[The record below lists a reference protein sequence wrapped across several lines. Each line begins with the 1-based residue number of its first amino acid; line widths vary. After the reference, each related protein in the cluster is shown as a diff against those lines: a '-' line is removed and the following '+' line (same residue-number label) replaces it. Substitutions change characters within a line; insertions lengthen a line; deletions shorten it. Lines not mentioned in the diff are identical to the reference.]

1 MLFKVIISIVYYIY
15 RQHNES
21 AIKLRKV
28 LSKLHHDIRH
38 RRNLINIHIT
48 ILGWLVEF
56 FGFFLIALGS
66 FILGHGSSIRTLCL
80 QSFTCLF
87 YFVCLPCTILI
98 NDSDL
103 KMTLAENQYYKTILS
118 IFDCNESTVNQHG
131 DDIENDDNV
140 MYEGNANEDVEDQ
153 ERCPNEADDNKLA
166 ANCNL
171 NVEHVDAQ
179 KNAINGAQEEKAV
192 PTKNGLAMEDANDER
207 EEQNSNVE
215 DETLD
220 THTDSTLE
228 DAKTL
233 SDTSNEIPTHKQ
245 FSTNNDVELY
255 I

>member
-1 MLFKVIISIVYYIY
+1 MYKIIIAIEYYIY

-28 LSKLHHDIRH
+28 LSKLHQDIRH

-80 QSFTCLF
+80 QAFTCLF

-103 KMTLAENQYYKTILS
+103 KMTLAENQYYKNILS
-118 IFDCNESTVNQHG
+118 IFDCHESTVSQDRDG
-131 DDIENDDNV
+131 LENDENV
-140 MYEGNANEDVEDQ
+140 MYEGYANEEVEGQ
-153 ERCPNEADDNKLA
+153 KMGSNNAEDNKLA
-166 ANCNL
+166 TSSNL
-171 NVEHVDAQ
+171 SLEHVKARV
-179 KNAINGAQEEKAV
+179 NVSNEAQEENVAR
-192 PTKNGLAMEDANDER
+192 TNNDLAMDAVNDKEM
-207 EEQNSNVE
+207 EKDTNVE
-215 DETLD
+215 DEKLD
-220 THTDSTLE
+220 TTTDSTLE

-233 SDTSNEIPTHKQ
+233 SDISNEIPNHKQ
-245 FSTNNDVELY
+245 FNTNDGLEL
-255 I
+255 

>member
-1 MLFKVIISIVYYIY
+1 MLFKVIISSKYQIY
-15 RQHNES
+15 REHNES

-80 QSFTCLF
+80 QAFTCLF

-98 NDSDL
+98 NATDL
-103 KMTLAENQYYKTILS
+103 KVTLAENQYYQNILS

-131 DDIENDDNV
+131 DDLDNDENV
-140 MYEGNANEDVEDQ
+140 MYEGHANEDVEAQ
-153 ERCPNEADDNKLA
+153 ERLPNDSEDNKPA
-166 ANCNL
+166 ANMNL
-171 NVEHVDAQ
+171 SLETVENQRNV
-179 KNAINGAQEEKAV
+179 INEAQEENVV
-192 PTKNGLAMEDANDER
+192 PTKDSLAMEGVDDKG
-207 EEQNSNVE
+207 EEQNKNVE
-215 DETLD
+215 NETLD
-220 THTDSTLE
+220 TNTDSSLE

-233 SDTSNEIPTHKQ
+233 SDISNEIPTHKP
-245 FSTNNDVELY
+245 FNTNNSLEL
-255 I
+255 